1 MKRLI
6 YGMMVVLITAI
17 SCEKNDIKGY
27 NEAPRLE
34 FFNTKAE
41 CVFDDRDYIN
51 EVTERALGVK
61 VRCLGYAL
69 EKPLNFCLKTV
80 DQMEGVVFIPSYDT
94 KLTFDI
100 ENAEHEFGEGRVEN
114 SDCEVTIAY
123 TIRPSDWDE
132 RLWGIYSNNKYM
144 FMMDNLGKIYAET
157 EQTKEVRND
166 ISAKYEAY
174 KKAGNPPLMDD
185 ENPQNEIVFPKD

>member
-41 CVFDDRDYIN
+41 CVFDDRDHIN

-80 DQMEGVVFIPSYDT
+80 DQMEGVGLYLLMNFLLGL
-94 KLTFDI
+94 KLL
-100 ENAEHEFGEGRVEN
+100 
-114 SDCEVTIAY
+114 
-123 TIRPSDWDE
+123 RPSW
-132 RLWGIYSNNKYM
+132 LYPVP
-144 FMMDNLGKIYAET
+144 LGS
-157 EQTKEVRND
+157 VP
-166 ISAKYEAY
+166 S
-174 KKAGNPPLMDD
+174 
-185 ENPQNEIVFPKD
+185 

>member
-51 EVTERALGVK
+51 KVTERALGVK

-80 DQMEGVVFIPSYDT
+80 DQDPINLF
-94 KLTFDI
+94 
-100 ENAEHEFGEGRVEN
+100 FGFNQFFVSR
-114 SDCEVTIAY
+114 
-123 TIRPSDWDE
+123 
-132 RLWGIYSNNKYM
+132 
-144 FMMDNLGKIYAET
+144 
-157 EQTKEVRND
+157 
-166 ISAKYEAY
+166 
-174 KKAGNPPLMDD
+174 DD
-185 ENPQNEIVFPKD
+185 LALEIPKDLPFFQVVIKFQGHIGKAE

>member
-6 YGMMVVLITAI
+6 YGMMVVLITDI

-80 DQMEGVVFIPSYDT
+80 DQDPINLFFGFNQNFLLGL
-94 KLTFDI
+94 KLL
-100 ENAEHEFGEGRVEN
+100 
-114 SDCEVTIAY
+114 
-123 TIRPSDWDE
+123 RPSW
-132 RLWGIYSNNKYM
+132 LYPVP
-144 FMMDNLGKIYAET
+144 LGS
-157 EQTKEVRND
+157 VP
-166 ISAKYEAY
+166 S
-174 KKAGNPPLMDD
+174 
-185 ENPQNEIVFPKD
+185 

>member
-34 FFNTKAE
+34 FFNTKAS
-41 CVFDDRDYIN
+41 CVFDDRDYMN
-51 EVTERALGVK
+51 EVTERALEVK

-80 DQMEGVVFIPSYDT
+80 EQMEGVVFIPSY
-94 KLTFDI
+94 
-100 ENAEHEFGEGRVEN
+100 EFPAGGQLF
-114 SDCEVTIAY
+114 
-123 TIRPSDWDE
+123 
-132 RLWGIYSNNKYM
+132 RLS
-144 FMMDNLGKIYAET
+144 
-157 EQTKEVRND
+157 
-166 ISAKYEAY
+166 
-174 KKAGNPPLMDD
+174 P
-185 ENPQNEIVFPKD
+185 

>member
-69 EKPLNFCLKTV
+69 EKPLNFCL
-80 DQMEGVVFIPSYDT
+80 GL
-94 KLTFDI
+94 KLL
-100 ENAEHEFGEGRVEN
+100 
-114 SDCEVTIAY
+114 
-123 TIRPSDWDE
+123 RPSW
-132 RLWGIYSNNKYM
+132 LYPVP
-144 FMMDNLGKIYAET
+144 LGS
-157 EQTKEVRND
+157 VP
-166 ISAKYEAY
+166 S
-174 KKAGNPPLMDD
+174 
-185 ENPQNEIVFPKD
+185 

>member
-61 VRCLGYAL
+61 SAL
-69 EKPLNFCLKTV
+69 FGICFGKAFEFLPENGRADGRGCV
-80 DQMEGVVFIPSYDT
+80 Y
-94 KLTFDI
+94 TF
-100 ENAEHEFGEGRVEN
+100 
-114 SDCEVTIAY
+114 
-123 TIRPSDWDE
+123 
-132 RLWGIYSNNKYM
+132 L
-144 FMMDNLGKIYAET
+144 
-157 EQTKEVRND
+157 
-166 ISAKYEAY
+166 
-174 KKAGNPPLMDD
+174 
-185 ENPQNEIVFPKD
+185 

>member
-69 EKPLNFCLKTV
+69 EKPLNFCPNRK
-80 DQMEGVVFIPSYDT
+80 FIRRYKHNPFHLIDRFQA
-94 KLTFDI
+94 KI
-100 ENAEHEFGEGRVEN
+100 Q
-114 SDCEVTIAY
+114 
-123 TIRPSDWDE
+123 
-132 RLWGIYSNNKYM
+132 RLFQSIS
-144 FMMDNLGKIYAET
+144 
-157 EQTKEVRND
+157 QTTRF
-166 ISAKYEAY
+166 Y
-174 KKAGNPPLMDD
+174 P
-185 ENPQNEIVFPKD
+185 

>member
-80 DQMEGVVFIPSYDT
+80 DQMEGVVLMNFLLGL
-94 KLTFDI
+94 KLL
-100 ENAEHEFGEGRVEN
+100 
-114 SDCEVTIAY
+114 
-123 TIRPSDWDE
+123 RPSW
-132 RLWGIYSNNKYM
+132 LYPVP
-144 FMMDNLGKIYAET
+144 LGS
-157 EQTKEVRND
+157 VP
-166 ISAKYEAY
+166 S
-174 KKAGNPPLMDD
+174 
-185 ENPQNEIVFPKD
+185 

>member
-41 CVFDDRDYIN
+41 CAFDDRDYIN

-80 DQMEGVVFIPSYDT
+80 EQMEGVVFIPSY
-94 KLTFDI
+94 
-100 ENAEHEFGEGRVEN
+100 EFPVGDCIRCFLFLHQIILN
-114 SDCEVTIAY
+114 S
-123 TIRPSDWDE
+123 S
-132 RLWGIYSNNKYM
+132 
-144 FMMDNLGKIYAET
+144 
-157 EQTKEVRND
+157 
-166 ISAKYEAY
+166 
-174 KKAGNPPLMDD
+174 
-185 ENPQNEIVFPKD
+185 

>member
-1 MKRLI
+1 
-6 YGMMVVLITAI
+6 MMVVLITAI

-80 DQMEGVVFIPSYDT
+80 DQDPVNLF
-94 KLTFDI
+94 
-100 ENAEHEFGEGRVEN
+100 FGFNQFFVSR
-114 SDCEVTIAY
+114 
-123 TIRPSDWDE
+123 
-132 RLWGIYSNNKYM
+132 
-144 FMMDNLGKIYAET
+144 
-157 EQTKEVRND
+157 
-166 ISAKYEAY
+166 
-174 KKAGNPPLMDD
+174 DD
-185 ENPQNEIVFPKD
+185 LALEIPKDLPFFQVVIKFQGHIGKAE

>member
-80 DQMEGVVFIPSYDT
+80 DQMEGVVFIPSYEFPVGAETFTAQLVVPRPPRVGAQLNT

-100 ENAEHEFGEGRVEN
+100 ENAEHDFGGGTCGEFGLVKLLSLIRYVLQIGMRG
-114 SDCEVTIAY
+114 CGGY
-123 TIRPSDWDE
+123 TVIINIC
-132 RLWGIYSNNKYM
+132 L
-144 FMMDNLGKIYAET
+144 
-157 EQTKEVRND
+157 
-166 ISAKYEAY
+166 
-174 KKAGNPPLMDD
+174 
-185 ENPQNEIVFPKD
+185 

>member
-34 FFNTKAE
+34 FFNTKAS
-41 CVFDDRDYIN
+41 CVFDDRDYMN
-51 EVTERALGVK
+51 EVTERALEVK

-80 DQMEGVVFIPSYDT
+80 EQMEGVGAQLNT

-132 RLWGIYSNNKYM
+132 GLWGIYSNNKYM